1 MFNLQQNKLYV
12 FPIHRRKTKTTAMVP
27 VIVFL
32 YVTLSVL
39 ITSDNLLV
47 IAAVYSARALRK
59 VTNYSLVSLAFAD
72 LLVGCVVLPVRL
84 MEASSFQWSRNIL
97 WCQFSLSVTLL
108 SLSASVLNLL
118 IVTIERYFA
127 IILPFTYASKIT
139 TRRNFYV
146 IMLVWISAFLV
157 SFLPFVALKS
167 TTAQEREQE
176 HKVCRFA
183 DTLSSEYLMFFSATV
198 VFLPT
203 LCITL
208 AYLRIYLAARK
219 LRERLRSLQVQQ
231 EIEENIASVLKESK
245 TAKTIG
251 EFSS

>member
-1 MFNLQQNKLYV
+1 MLS
-12 FPIHRRKTKTTAMVP
+12 

-39 ITSDNLLV
+39 ITSDNLLMIV
-47 IAAVYSARALRK
+47 AVYSARALRK

-72 LLVGCVVLPVRL
+72 LLVGFVVLPVRL
-84 MEASSFQWSRNIL
+84 VEASTFDWSRNIL
-97 WCQFSLSVTLL
+97 WCQFSLSLTIL

-146 IMLVWISAFLV
+146 IMLVWLSAFLV
-157 SFLPFVALKS
+157 SFLPFIALKS
-167 TTAQEREQE
+167 TTAQEREQQ

-183 DTLSSEYLMFFSATV
+183 DTLSSEYLIFFSATV

-219 LRERLRSLQVQQ
+219 LRARLRSLQVQQ
-231 EIEENIASVLKESK
+231 EVVENIASVLKESK

>member
-1 MFNLQQNKLYV
+1 
-12 FPIHRRKTKTTAMVP
+12 MVP
-27 VIVFL
+27 VIMFL

-39 ITSDNLLV
+39 ITSDNILV
-47 IAAVYSARALRK
+47 IAAVCSTRGLRK

-72 LLVGCVVLPVRL
+72 LLAGFVVLPVRAV
-84 MEASSFQWSRNIL
+84 EAWTFHWSRNIL
-97 WCQFSLSVTLL
+97 WCQFSLSLTLL

-118 IVTIERYFA
+118 TVTIERYFA
-127 IILPFTYASKIT
+127 IIRPFTYASKIT

-146 IMLVWISAFLV
+146 IMLVWVSAFSV

-167 TTAQEREQE
+167 TTAQERDQK

-183 DTLSSEYLMFFSATV
+183 DTLSSEYLVFFSATV
-198 VFLPT
+198 VFLPA
-203 LCITL
+203 LCITW
-208 AYLRIYLAARK
+208 AYLRIYLAAIK
-219 LRERLRSLQVQQ
+219 LKARLKSLQVQH
-231 EIEENIASVLKESK
+231 ERLENIASALKESK

>member
-1 MFNLQQNKLYV
+1 
-12 FPIHRRKTKTTAMVP
+12 MVP

-47 IAAVYSARALRK
+47 IAAVYSTRTLRK

-72 LLVGCVVLPVRL
+72 LLVGFVVLPVRTV
-84 MEASSFQWSRNIL
+84 EAWTFHWSRSIL
-97 WCQFSLSVTLL
+97 WCQFSLSLTLL

-118 IVTIERYFA
+118 IVTVERYFA

-146 IMLVWISAFLV
+146 IMSVWVFAVLV
-157 SFLPFVALKS
+157 SFLPFFALKS
-167 TTAQEREQE
+167 TTAQEREQQ

-183 DTLSSEYLMFFSATV
+183 DTLSPEYLVFFSATV

-208 AYLRIYLAARK
+208 AYLRIYLTAIE
-219 LRERLRSLQVQQ
+219 LRERLKSLQVQQ
-231 EIEENIASVLKESK
+231 DGRESIASAMKESK

-251 EFSS
+251 ESSSQELENLHTFLI

>member
-1 MFNLQQNKLYV
+1 
-12 FPIHRRKTKTTAMVP
+12 MVP
-27 VIVFL
+27 VIMFL
-32 YVTLSVL
+32 YVALSVL

-47 IAAVYSARALRK
+47 IAAVYSTRDLRK

-72 LLVGCVVLPVRL
+72 FLVGFVVLPVRAV
-84 MEASSFQWSRNIL
+84 EAWTFHWSRNIL
-97 WCQFSLSVTLL
+97 WCQFSLSLTLL

-118 IVTIERYFA
+118 SVTIERYCA
-127 IILPFTYASKIT
+127 IILPFTYSSKIT
-139 TRRNFYV
+139 PRRNFYV
-146 IMLVWISAFLV
+146 IILVWVSAFLV

-183 DTLSSEYLMFFSATV
+183 DTLSSEYLVLFSATV
-198 VFLPT
+198 VFIPT
-203 LCITL
+203 LCITW
-208 AYLRIYLAARK
+208 AYLRIYLAAIK
-219 LRERLRSLQVQQ
+219 LRARLKSLQVQQ
-231 EIEENIASVLKESK
+231 EGEENFASAMKESK

>member
-1 MFNLQQNKLYV
+1 
-12 FPIHRRKTKTTAMVP
+12 MVP
-27 VIVFL
+27 VIMFL

-47 IAAVYSARALRK
+47 IAAVYSTRGLRK

-72 LLVGCVVLPVRL
+72 LLVGFVVLPVRAV
-84 MEASSFQWSRNIL
+84 EAWTFHWSRNIL
-97 WCQFSLSVTLL
+97 WCQFSLSLTLL

-118 IVTIERYFA
+118 SVTIERYCA

-139 TRRNFYV
+139 PRRNFYV
-146 IMLVWISAFLV
+146 IMLVWVSAFLV
-157 SFLPFVALKS
+157 SFLPLVALKS
-167 TTAQEREQE
+167 TTAREREQE

-183 DTLSSEYLMFFSATV
+183 DTLSSEYLVLFSATV
-198 VFLPT
+198 VFIPT
-203 LCITL
+203 LCITW
-208 AYLRIYLAARK
+208 AYLRIYLAAIK
-219 LRERLRSLQVQQ
+219 LRARLKSLQVQQ
-231 EIEENIASVLKESK
+231 EGEENIASALKESK